1 MADRKLSQLSALT
14 GANTASGDLLYIVD
28 VSEPLAA
35 DQSKKITL
43 TEFQSAPISAGT
55 ANGLLY
61 LNASKVPTSGAGLT
75 YDGTDLTVV
84 GAVNA
89 GSVNTTTLDLTN
101 LEVTNIKAKDGTAA
115 ATIADATGK
124 ITVSTELAVDNL
136 NLSGNTL
143 ASTDTNGNIVL
154 APNGTGDVQLD
165 ADTVRIGD
173 ANSNALITT
182 NGTGDLVLNTN
193 SGTNSGFITIEDGV
207 NGNIIIAPNGTGQ
220 VQITNAA
227 LDLTTIEVTNIK
239 AKDGTAAMTLA
250 DSTGVTTFAANPIL
264 NAGTA
269 NGVPYLNGSKV
280 LTTGSALTFDGT
292 NFATTGDINSEGSEK
307 YINFR
312 STYSIG
318 SNVRARIRAVGAGGG
333 SGYGG
338 DFRVD
343 TRATNNAWN
352 TDAFVIDSSGQ
363 PIWTFGGSEQMRLTS
378 TGLGIGT
385 SSPQAKLEIAQSA
398 DNTDG
403 PKLRIANNGNT
414 LSNGQLIGGIDFFNG
429 DDSGEGVGAYIYSY
443 TTDSIARAL
452 GQDLRFATGGT
463 TERMRLDSSGN
474 LGIGTSSPS
483 TKLDVV
489 GSGDGEV
496 RIRATSDASLIFS
509 ETTANKN
516 WKLKPSAGDFFWLYS
531 ATAYNSGYSALMALT
546 ASGNLGIG
554 ETNPIEALEIKR
566 DGATTASIVVN
577 QIGAGGRKY
586 IIGSTGSGYGSAGNL
601 IFYDAT
607 APAERAR
614 ITSGG
619 TFQTSLDASIYGVTV
634 GRGAGAVATNTAVG
648 ASALA
653 ANTTGA
659 LSVAIGWNALKSN
672 TIGDRNHSVGYA
684 SMFTNTTGNYN
695 TVFGYGGMYA
705 NTTGSNNTAIGYN
718 TLAQN
723 TTGSANTALG
733 QDALQA
739 NTTASNNTAVG
750 YQAGY
755 SQTTADGNAL
765 FGYQAGTSLTTGNL
779 NSFVGAAAGGAIT
792 TGSKNT
798 ILGRYNGN
806 QGGLDIRTAD
816 NYIVLS
822 DGDGNPRATWFP
834 NGWVFGYPNYT
845 PPTDEQV
852 VAVDN
857 ASGSMS
863 AFLAAA
869 SPNGGQAGLRLRA
882 GVGTTYRATRID
894 FYQTPASTTVPR
906 WTLINDYNQDNSNDF
921 RLYSGV
927 YGNPVQTW
935 KADGTT
941 SVYNTLGVGNAA
953 GSTSGAGIT
962 FPATQNASS
971 DANTLDDYER
981 GTFTATLKGQISD
994 PTTPVTTTGYYTK
1007 IGNLVYV
1014 KVGFESVDTTG
1025 GSGGA
1030 YISGLPFLNVNARA
1044 FGSVGS
1050 YGGLAWNYQVTS
1062 MVSTGANYIDLM
1074 DIRSAN
1080 IWTNATINV
1089 SASAYI
1095 WATVTY
1101 TVV

>member
-1 MADRKLSQLSALT
+1 MADKKVSQLTALT
-14 GANTASGDLLYIVD
+14 GAGTASGDLLYIVD
-28 VSEPLAA
+28 VSEPVAA

-43 TEFQSAPISAGT
+43 TEFQSAPVSAGT
-55 ANGLLY
+55 ANGVAY
-61 LNASKVPTSGAGLT
+61 LNA
-75 YDGTDLTVV
+75 
-84 GAVNA
+84 
-89 GSVNTTTLDLTN
+89 
-101 LEVTNIKAKDGTAA
+101 
-115 ATIADATGK
+115 
-124 ITVSTELAVDNL
+124 
-136 NLSGNTL
+136 
-143 ASTDTNGNIVL
+143 
-154 APNGTGDVQLD
+154 
-165 ADTVRIGD
+165 
-173 ANSNALITT
+173 
-182 NGTGDLVLNTN
+182 
-193 SGTNSGFITIEDGV
+193 
-207 NGNIIIAPNGTGQ
+207 
-220 VQITNAA
+220 
-227 LDLTTIEVTNIK
+227 
-239 AKDGTAAMTLA
+239 
-250 DSTGVTTFAANPIL
+250 
-264 NAGTA
+264 
-269 NGVPYLNGSKV
+269 SKV
-280 LTTGSALTFDGT
+280 LTTGSALTFDGSQIALGTATANIQLTTTVNT
-292 NFATTGDINSEGSEK
+292 NQAYISLADADGRTAVFRGPNSGSPNAAQIGTTTNHELV
-307 YINFR
+307 FL
-312 STYSIG
+312 
-318 SNVRARIRAVGAGGG
+318 
-333 SGYGG
+333 YG
-338 DFRVD
+338 
-343 TRATNNAWN
+343 NA
-352 TDAFVIDSSGQ
+352 
-363 PIWTFGGSEQMRLTS
+363 EQMRLTS

-385 SSPQAKLEIAQSA
+385 SSP
-398 DNTDG
+398 
-403 PKLRIANNGNT
+403 
-414 LSNGQLIGGIDFFNG
+414 
-429 DDSGEGVGAYIYSY
+429 GA
-443 TTDSIARAL
+443 
-452 GQDLRFATGGT
+452 
-463 TERMRLDSSGN
+463 
-474 LGIGTSSPS
+474 
-483 TKLDVV
+483 KLDVN
-489 GSGDGEV
+489 G
-496 RIRATSDASLIFS
+496 
-509 ETTANKN
+509 
-516 WKLKPSAGDFFWLYS
+516 
-531 ATAYNSGYSALMALT
+531 
-546 ASGNLGIG
+546 
-554 ETNPIEALEIKR
+554 
-566 DGATTASIVVN
+566 
-577 QIGAGGRKY
+577 
-586 IIGSTGSGYGSAGNL
+586 
-601 IFYDAT
+601 
-607 APAERAR
+607 
-614 ITSGG
+614 
-619 TFQTSLDASIYGVTV
+619 DASIYGVTV
-634 GRGAGAVATNTAVG
+634 GRGAGAVSTNTAVGAGALQANTTGASNLALGANALYANITGDFNTAVG
-648 ASALA
+648 ASALQS
-653 ANTTGA
+653 NTTSYNTALGFRAAYLTTTGQGNLAVGA
-659 LSVAIGWNALKSN
+659 YALN
-672 TIGDRNHSVGYA
+672 
-684 SMFTNTTGNYN
+684 TNTTGGGN
-695 TVFGYGGMYA
+695 TAVGNWYAGVISAALYG
-705 NTTGSNNTAIGYN
+705 NTTGVQNTAVGSGALSGNSTGSNNTVVGFAA
-718 TLAQN
+718 LA
-723 TTGSANTALG
+723 S
-733 QDALQA
+733 

-962 FPATQNASS
+962 FPATQSASS
-971 DANTLDDYER
+971 NANTLDDYER